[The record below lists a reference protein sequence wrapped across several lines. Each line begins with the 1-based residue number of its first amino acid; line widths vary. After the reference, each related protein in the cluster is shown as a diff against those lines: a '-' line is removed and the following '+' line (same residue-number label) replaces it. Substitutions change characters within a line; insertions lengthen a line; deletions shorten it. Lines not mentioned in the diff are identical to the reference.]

1 MNRRILFFIILYLSG
16 LHIGHAQDSPCYDP
30 LVQEGLINR
39 DSLKNYKTAVRKFMA
54 AGGCLDAPPQ
64 SDDLVYLIDNTL
76 TIWRDTLVDALN
88 TTKQQ
93 RDSLGKF
100 SITLKEQRDS
110 IKRQGDTLKIYL
122 GVVQDQLLLNYSN
135 RLADKANEYLGNEK
149 ESKEGFTLA
158 FHAYDTL
165 YKRDKKILPS
175 VSKAFGAFVYQE
187 IADKY
192 QQDTSYIRKIIL
204 SPDSLHF
211 LTIHQNKAVYIWSI
225 KNGVVSQKIKHHDY
239 ILSVDFSPKGDKIVT
254 ACRDGNVLLW
264 NLKGEFIRTITT
276 HDKAVVQVL
285 FSPQGDK
292 ILTASRDGT
301 AKVFN
306 IKGKFLDEV
315 KHSSGVQEVSFLK
328 NGKTVL
334 SRSMR
339 ELLYWEI
346 GLSKKAYSFD
356 HKDNLIYRAV
366 LSEDKKWL
374 LTCSNDSTA
383 RFWNMHSLSIEDS
396 KKYNSEIYEAQFLLK
411 NRNILG
417 TKKGQLIIRKNLES
431 TIEENNDF
439 IHQINISP
447 KSSNVLVL
455 TGKGQLLFWPAH
467 ESLSSD
473 SEQFNK
479 VFLSKN
485 NKRFLTITSNGRVRL
500 WDYNRN
506 LLMEVGSES
515 RQISEAV
522 FSLDS
527 RYLILGTTKGEV
539 SICPTPN
546 YAYEIITNNK
556 KAPSVDKGLR
566 KVINDLFVN
575 ELE

>member
-1 MNRRILFFIILYLSG
+1 MNRRILFFIMVYLSG
-16 LHIGHAQDSPCYDP
+16 LPIGHAQDSPCYDP

-54 AGGCLDAPPQ
+54 AGGCLDAPQ
-64 SDDLVYLIDNTL
+64 GNELVYLIDGTLEIWRNTL
-76 TIWRDTLVDALN
+76 ENALK

-93 RDSLGKF
+93 RNDLRDS
-100 SITLKEQRDS
+100 SIVLKEQRDD
-110 IKRQGDTLKIYL
+110 IKRQSDTLKILYIL
-122 GVVQDQLLLNYSN
+122 AGDQLLLNYSN
-135 RLADKANEYLGNEK
+135 RLADKANEYLGSEK
-149 ESKEGFTLA
+149 ESKKGFTLA

-192 QQDTSYIRKIIL
+192 QQDTSYISKIIL

-211 LTIHQNKAVYIWSI
+211 LTINQNKAVYIWSI
-225 KNGVVSQKIKHHDY
+225 ENGVVSQKIKHDDY
-239 ILSVDFSPKGDKIVT
+239 TLSADFSPNGDKVVT

-264 NLKGEFIRTITT
+264 NLKGELIRTITT

-306 IKGKFLDEV
+306 IKGKLLDEV
-315 KHSSGVQEVSFLK
+315 KHSSGVQKVSFLK

-346 GLSKKAYSFD
+346 GHSKNATSFD

-366 LSEDKKWL
+366 LSEDKQWL
-374 LTCSNDSTA
+374 LTCSSDSIA
-383 RFWNMHSLSIEDS
+383 RVWNMHSLSLEDS
-396 KKYNSEIYEAQFLLK
+396 KKYNAEIYEVQFLLK
-411 NRNILG
+411 ERNILG
-417 TKKGQLIIRKNLES
+417 TKEGQLIIRKTLKS
-431 TIEENNDF
+431 TIEEKNDF
-439 IHQINISP
+439 IHQINVSAEGN
-447 KSSNVLVL
+447 NVLAL
-455 TGKGQLLFWPAH
+455 TGKGQLLFWPDH
-467 ESLSSD
+467 ERLGLD

-506 LLMEVGSES
+506 LLMEVGTEA

-527 RYLILGTTKGEV
+527 RYLILGTTQGEV
-539 SICPTPN
+539 SICPIPN
-546 YAYEIITNNK
+546 YAYETITNNK
-556 KAPSVDKGLR
+556 KAPIVDKGLR
-566 KVINDLFVN
+566 EVINTLFVN